1 VQYMQSLLQG
11 LPLAAQSVTYQQPSA
26 YQSLANTTGGIA
38 ELYGKIFGGNTP
50 APAAAETTAYQTPI
64 DMGTAGA
71 T

>member
-38 ELYGKIFGGNTP
+38 DLYSRIFGGNTTP
-50 APAAAETTAYQTPI
+50 APAAETTAYQTPI
-64 DMGTAGA
+64 DMGMAGA